1 MAKSING
8 LEIGIIITLGIT
20 LDVGNIMWIVWEKG
34 VSDCE
39 KGESPL
45 CLTGTCPS
53 ATSVGPSGNGSGCG
67 LSPFKVDSSGK
78 AVTDSNGNLICKGA
92 IIDYAGGPP
101 KVNAFST

>member
-1 MAKSING
+1 MPKSISG
-8 LEIGIIITLGIT
+8 VEIGVIIILA
-20 LDVGNIMWIVWEKG
+20 LVLAVGAVMWIVWEKG

-53 ATSVGPSGNGSGCG
+53 ATQGTDSIQGCG

-78 AVTDSNGNLICKGA
+78 AIVQNGKMICKGS
-92 IIDYAGGPP
+92 IVNYAGGPP
-101 KVNAFST
+101 KVKPYSTSG